1 MSSSVMTCVAAT
13 IGHLESWQGAPVG
26 HRREPRARMAY
37 VSSRSPLCRVA
48 GGREPAAAPQGV
60 ESATRSEYA
69 ISQGRGAFGARALNH
84 LCRAV
89 PRLDLEPQRQPLL
102 SPCSAAGLAGA
113 GIFGSREMRPKHGT
127 PPCGGCTHPGCSCPA
142 HCQRFGDRAVGD
154 PHCRARFRSSGWSIL
169 LALDAQGLL
178 QGHRSRARRRDRG
191 HKSSGFHECVV
202 VRPGLR
208 GCRRLVL
215 THLSA
220 RPWTGKTRAVLAARH
235 SDTQTLRRDPDTQTL
250 RHSDSS

>member
-1 MSSSVMTCVAAT
+1 MPHGRARGGRTSP
-13 IGHLESWQGAPVG
+13 GHLESWQGAPVG

-102 SPCSAAGLAGA
+102 SPCSAAGLAGGA
-113 GIFGSREMRPKHGT
+113 GQPPAPAGLSWHLREQGNASQARDTSLRRLCTPRLFVPCTLPAIRGS
-127 PPCGGCTHPGCSCPA
+127 
-142 HCQRFGDRAVGD
+142 
-154 PHCRARFRSSGWSIL
+154 WS
-169 LALDAQGLL
+169 
-178 QGHRSRARRRDRG
+178 
-191 HKSSGFHECVV
+191 
-202 VRPGLR
+202 R
-208 GCRRLVL
+208 GCGTSCSR
-215 THLSA
+215 TAAPGSA
-220 RPWTGKTRAVLAARH
+220 LQAGA
-235 SDTQTLRRDPDTQTL
+235 
-250 RHSDSS
+250 SS